1 MSALGFT
8 DSTID
13 LVSEHIAS
21 TNVPSLACQAWIV
34 SSKFSRTESLEVT
47 VGLFDF
53 LKTNKPLEPIVIF
66 SNVAYMVF
74 GERSYAGE
82 LIVAPNAIY
91 YFPHTNLSPQDRQK
105 EKIIWTGVRDL
116 IRDFWRT
123 ELAPGQAST
132 SGGTSV
138 GVTPSVEE
146 KIEQLMKYIKE
157 HRQDALLA
165 DSIPSPVKF
174 SRDGIQKL
182 RAGWSLKFDANFDDH
197 EFQGLNGGLLQRA
210 LKCGGYTT

>member
-1 MSALGFT
+1 M
-8 DSTID
+8 
-13 LVSEHIAS
+13 
-21 TNVPSLACQAWIV
+21 
-34 SSKFSRTESLEVT
+34 
-47 VGLFDF
+47 GLFDF
-53 LKTNKPLEPIVIF
+53 LKTNKPLEPVALPVIF
-66 SNVAYMVF
+66 SNAVYMVF
-74 GERSYAGE
+74 GERSYGGE

-116 IRDFWRT
+116 IRDFWRA
-123 ELAPGQAST
+123 ELNPDGA
-132 SGGTSV
+132 SGGNAGA

-146 KIEQLMKYIKE
+146 KIELLMKYVKE

-197 EFQGLNGGLLQRA
+197 EFQGLNGTLLKRA
-210 LKCGGYTT
+210 LKSGGYTT

>member
-1 MSALGFT
+1 M
-8 DSTID
+8 
-13 LVSEHIAS
+13 
-21 TNVPSLACQAWIV
+21 
-34 SSKFSRTESLEVT
+34 
-47 VGLFDF
+47 GLFDF
-53 LKTNKPLEPIVIF
+53 LRTNKPLEPVALPVLF

-82 LIVAPNAIY
+82 LIVAPGAIY

-116 IRDFWRT
+116 IRDFWRS
-123 ELAPGQAST
+123 ELAPEQASNSGDT
-132 SGGTSV
+132 SG

-197 EFQGLNGGLLQRA
+197 EFQGLNGTLLKRA
-210 LKCGGYTT
+210 LKSGGYTT

>member
-1 MSALGFT
+1 M
-8 DSTID
+8 
-13 LVSEHIAS
+13 
-21 TNVPSLACQAWIV
+21 
-34 SSKFSRTESLEVT
+34 
-47 VGLFDF
+47 GLFDF
-53 LKTNKPLEPIVIF
+53 LRTNKPLEPVTLPVIF

-82 LIVAPNAIY
+82 LIVAPDAIF

-116 IRDFWRT
+116 IREFWRS
-123 ELAPGQAST
+123 ELDPGQASI
-132 SGGTSV
+132 SGGTSG

-146 KIEQLMKYIKE
+146 KIELLMKYVKE
-157 HRQDALLA
+157 NRQDTLLA
-165 DSIPSPVKF
+165 DSTPAPVKF

-182 RAGWSLKFDANFDDH
+182 RVGWGSLKFDANFDDH

-210 LKCGGYTT
+210 LKSGGYVT

>member
-1 MSALGFT
+1 
-8 DSTID
+8 
-13 LVSEHIAS
+13 
-21 TNVPSLACQAWIV
+21 
-34 SSKFSRTESLEVT
+34 VT

-53 LKTNKPLEPIVIF
+53 FRTNKPLEPVALPVIF
-66 SNVAYMVF
+66 SNAAYMVF

-82 LIVAPNAIY
+82 LIIAPDAIY

-116 IRDFWRT
+116 IRNFWNS
-123 ELAPGQAST
+123 ELNPQQVGVST
-132 SGGTSV
+132 SGS
-138 GVTPSVEE
+138 VTPSVDE

-197 EFQGLNGGLLQRA
+197 EFQGLNGTLLKRA
-210 LKCGGYTT
+210 LKSGGYTT